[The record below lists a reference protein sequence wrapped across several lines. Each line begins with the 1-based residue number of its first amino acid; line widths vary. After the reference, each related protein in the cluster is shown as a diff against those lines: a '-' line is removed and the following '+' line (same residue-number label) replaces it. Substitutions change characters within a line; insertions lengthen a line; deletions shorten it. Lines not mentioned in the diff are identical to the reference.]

1 LDKFALKIN
10 IMYKYLFRF
19 IVTTLT
25 ILTANLITNAISN
38 YMVTYRYSTRPI
50 AFTFIGMMII
60 VVVFYPLF
68 IRLEDWI
75 SGISVRFV
83 KSGRSLAGKYLGL
96 SLTFAGG
103 ILILF
108 YFYVRM
114 WYHIDFIRVIF
125 SGEAGRFL

>member
-1 LDKFALKIN
+1 
-10 IMYKYLFRF
+10 MYKYLFRF

-83 KSGRSLAGKYLGL
+83 KSGRSLAGKYFGL
-96 SLTFAGG
+96 AAAFSGG
-103 ILILF
+103 MVILF
-108 YFYVRM
+108 YFYARM
-114 WYHIDFIRVIF
+114 WYHIDFIMVLF
-125 SGEAGRFL
+125 NGEIGRYM